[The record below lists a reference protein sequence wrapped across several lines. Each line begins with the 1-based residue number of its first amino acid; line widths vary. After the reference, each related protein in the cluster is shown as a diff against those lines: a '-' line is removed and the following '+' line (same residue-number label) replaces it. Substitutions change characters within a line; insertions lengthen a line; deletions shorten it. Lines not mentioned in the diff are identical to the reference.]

1 MEETTFVTFESFSN
15 NIFFHYKNEIFVS
28 LAIIRRYCPDLS
40 EDDLEKILIK
50 YDIKETGRFCYND
63 FLRYFVLTMKSH
75 EGSSSS
81 LLARKR
87 LESPKIQVGRRLY
100 HACFCGIDY
109 WQEYPNIKLIYTV
122 LLVAKYE
129 HHLKQ
134 ESIAV
139 RCMPSLQWPLGVCP
153 RGVPGGVYE
162 VLRQTHT
169 PPVDRILDTR
179 LWKYYLAA
187 TSLRTE

>member
-15 NIFFHYKNEIFVS
+15 NIFFYNKNEIFIS

-87 LESPKIQVGRRLY
+87 LESPQIQVSRRFY
-100 HACFCGIDY
+100 YAYFCGIEY
-109 WQEYPNIKLIYTV
+109 WQEYPNIELIYTV

-129 HHLKQ
+129 HHLKYLYFNFW
-134 ESIAV
+134 SV
-139 RCMPSLQWPLGVCP
+139 MNFFHGFFLQYYHRNL
-153 RGVPGGVYE
+153 
-162 VLRQTHT
+162 L
-169 PPVDRILDTR
+169 LDIFSHCWKKNLAQLKT
-179 LWKYYLAA
+179 LWCG
-187 TSLRTE
+187 

>member
-15 NIFFHYKNEIFVS
+15 IFFCEFFVS
-28 LAIIRRYCPDLS
+28 LAIIKWYCPDLS

-87 LESPKIQVGRRLY
+87 LESPKIQASRRLY
-100 HACFCGIDY
+100 YANFNRIGL
-109 WQEYPNIKLIYTV
+109 EYIIYLHNVVTHNIHHIKITLIFG
-122 LLVAKYE
+122 L
-129 HHLKQ
+129 
-134 ESIAV
+134 S
-139 RCMPSLQWPLGVCP
+139 
-153 RGVPGGVYE
+153 
-162 VLRQTHT
+162 
-169 PPVDRILDTR
+169 
-179 LWKYYLAA
+179 
-187 TSLRTE
+187 